1 MSSSEPAEHFAP
13 KSSDSPVKM
22 RKTFS
27 FMKIFIASF
36 LTLLFALSVLAQ
48 RQAEVTV
55 MSTYLRKEPD
65 SSSEKIQT
73 IRKGDKVILEKTREK
88 DGWLYVSTENGSVK
102 GWVRTD
108 TISSPVKPASIPTKS
123 DNAAPVRQ
131 RVVPAQNTKPVVSQT
146 PAPVKTTV
154 NPVNPPNEVEEVIK
168 VDTEE
173 VNLNV
178 RVVDANNRAV
188 KNLRLSDFKV
198 YEDGILQPLA
208 SLNTTEIPTINA
220 LVIDNSRSLRSQLK
234 DIIEAGKIIVAQNRA
249 ADESAIIRFVSADK
263 FDVVQDFTTRKSSL
277 IQGLDNLYVEGGQTA
292 IIDAVYQAAKKI
304 DEYQKS
310 TRKDDVKLRAL
321 ILVSDGDDRSTTHDE
336 VQLFELLRN
345 SQVQIYAVG
354 FVNELSNEPDADGIN
369 RQEKAKIFLNRL
381 TEETGGKVYFP
392 NSIGELPQIAADIS
406 AELHTQ
412 YLISYTPTNESRNG
426 NYRKIKVT
434 VNNGENNEKRFAI
447 ARAGRISAP
456 K

>member
-1 MSSSEPAEHFAP
+1 
-13 KSSDSPVKM
+13 
-22 RKTFS
+22 
-27 FMKIFIASF
+27 MKIFIASF

-48 RQAEVTV
+48 KQAEVTV
-55 MSTYLRKEPD
+55 MSTYLRKEPNL
-65 SSSEKIQT
+65 SSEKIQT
-73 IRKGDKVILEKTREK
+73 VKKGDRLILEKEREK

-108 TISSPVKPASIPTKS
+108 TISSPVKPANIPTEA
-123 DNAAPVRQ
+123 DNAAPIRQ
-131 RVVPAQNTKPVVSQT
+131 RVVPAQSTKPAVSQT
-146 PAPVKTTV
+146 PAPVETTV
-154 NPVNPPNEVEEVIK
+154 SPANPPDEVEEVIK

-178 RVVDANNRAV
+178 RVIDANNRSV
-188 KNLRLSDFKV
+188 KNLRLSDFRV
-198 YEDGILQPLA
+198 YEDGVLQPLA
-208 SLNTTEIPTINA
+208 SLNTTEIPMINA

-234 DIIEAGKIIVAQNRA
+234 DIIEAGKIIVAKNRP

-263 FDVVQDFTTRKSSL
+263 FDVVQDFTTKQSSL
-277 IQGLDNLYVEGGQTA
+277 NQGLENLFVEGGQTA

-336 VQLFELLRN
+336 AQLFELLRN
-345 SQVQIYAVG
+345 SQVQIYTVG
-354 FVNELSNEPDADGIN
+354 FVNELSKEPDADGIN
-369 RQEKAKIFLNRL
+369 RQEKAKTFLKRL
-381 TEETGGKVYFP
+381 AEETGGKVYFP

-412 YLISYTPTNESRNG
+412 YLVSYTPTNENRDG
-426 NYRKIKVT
+426 NYRKIKVV
-434 VNNGENNEKRFAI
+434 VNNGENNEKRFTI